1 MRFYHHRPI
10 AGETRTKSIF
20 AFLPIRIGRET
31 RWLEK
36 VKVFQVARRYVIH
49 SDIGSD
55 EIKIKW
61 ENLDFVD

>member
-1 MRFYHHRPI
+1 MRFYHEKI
-10 AGETRTKSIF
+10 QKGDTREKTYF
-20 AFLPIRIGRET
+20 AFFPITIENET

-36 VKVFQVARRYVIH
+36 VKVFQVARLYVIH

-61 ENLDFVD
+61 ENMNFVD